1 VRNFAHPQGNT
12 PGRAETF
19 RIVHPEDFLYLLK
32 REGVTKM
39 GRKVALGVFVAS
51 FLFLMVSSLSA
62 AEVIKLR
69 FANYFPPTHMNSVI
83 MGKYCEELNKKLA
96 GKAEVTQYTGSRLLS
111 AQKMAAGIAVGIAD
125 IGLSNLSYTRG
136 RFPVMEIM
144 ELPHGFPSAWIA
156 GHVANDFYDKYQ
168 PKDFDAYQVLMLSTS
183 PINVV
188 QTISKPV
195 KTLEDVKGL
204 KLRGTGRLRDIVKAL
219 GATPIPIETPD
230 LYDGM
235 KKGVIEGALLP
246 LETLKGF
253 KTGELIKY
261 ITASWRIGSA
271 HCFYVLMN
279 RPKWNGLP
287 ADVQKVMTNFSREFI
302 DRWTV
307 EWNRIDIE
315 GKDFALK
322 QGAQILTV
330 PDADNPQWVKAVR
343 PVIDDYKKDLV
354 AKGHKASDIDEWI
367 GFMNKRIQY
376 WKGEEKAKKIPTS
389 YPY

>member
-1 VRNFAHPQGNT
+1 MV
-12 PGRAETF
+12 
-19 RIVHPEDFLYLLK
+19 
-32 REGVTKM
+32 
-39 GRKVALGVFVAS
+39 RKVVLVVFVVS
-51 FLFLMVSSLSA
+51 LLFSMVSSPDA
-62 AEVIKLR
+62 AEVIKLK
-69 FANYFPPTHMNSVI
+69 FANYFPPTHMNSVM

-96 GKAEVTQYTGSRLLS
+96 GKAEVTQYTGSTLLS
-111 AQKMAAGIAVGIAD
+111 APKMAAGVAAGIAD
-125 IGLSNLSYTRG
+125 IGLSNLAYTRG

-156 GHVANDFYDKYQ
+156 GHVANDFYSKYQ
-168 PKDFDAYQVLMLSTS
+168 PKDFDAYHVLMLSTS

-188 QTISKPV
+188 QTIGKPV

-204 KLRGTGRLRDIVKAL
+204 KLRGTGRLGDIVKAL
-219 GATPIPIETPD
+219 GAAPIPIETPD

-235 KKGVIEGALLP
+235 KRGVIEGALLP

-271 HCFYVLMN
+271 YCFYVLIN
-279 RPKWNGLP
+279 KPKWNSLP
-287 ADVQKVMTNFSREFI
+287 PDVQKVMTDFSKEFI

-322 QGAQILTV
+322 QGAQIVTV
-330 PDADNPQWVKAVR
+330 PDADSPQWVKAVR
-343 PVIDDYKKDLV
+343 PVIDAYKKDLTG
-354 AKGHKASDIDEWI
+354 KGFKAADIDEWV
-367 GFMNKRIQY
+367 GFVNKRIQY

-389 YPY
+389 YQY